1 MKSQSGFT
9 LIELVAVLVL
19 VAVLAVTVLPRMEGA
34 LALRGDAWRDQV
46 VATLRQAQSM
56 AVGHRRLVCVNVAS
70 NALSV
75 SIATAQPA
83 STCTVAVPGPDG
95 DTRWA
100 RDASAPATA
109 LSPSGS
115 LFFQPSGRVTRD
127 GAGLLATP
135 GRITIQGQPDVQAVA
150 ETGHVQ

>member
-1 MKSQSGFT
+1 MKTQSGFT

-19 VAVLAVTVLPRMEGA
+19 VAVLAVAVLPRMEGA

-56 AVGHRRLVCVNVAS
+56 AVGHRRLVCVAVGS
-70 NALSV
+70 NTLSI
-75 SIATAQPA
+75 SIATSQPA
-83 STCTVAVPGPDG
+83 SACASAVAGPDG
-95 DTRWA
+95 SANWA
-100 RDASAPATA
+100 RDTSAPVTA
-109 LSPSGS
+109 LSPTGS
-115 LFFQPSGRVTRD
+115 LFFQPSGRVTSD

-135 GRITIQGQPDVQAVA
+135 GRITINGQADVQVVA

>member
-1 MKSQSGFT
+1 MKAQTGFT

-19 VAVLAVTVLPRMEGA
+19 VAVLAATVLPRMESA
-34 LALRGDAWRDQV
+34 LAMRGDAWRDQV

-56 AVGHRRLVCVNVAS
+56 AVGHRRLVCVSVAS

-75 SIATAQPA
+75 SIATSQPA
-83 STCTVAVPGPDG
+83 SSCSTAVPGPDG
-95 DTRWA
+95 DARWA

-109 LSPSGS
+109 LSPTGN
-115 LFFQPSGRVTRD
+115 LFFQPSGRVTSD

-135 GRITIQGQPDVQAVA
+135 GRITISGQADVQVVA

>member
-1 MKSQSGFT
+1 MKTQSGFT

-19 VAVLAVTVLPRMEGA
+19 VAVLAVAVLPRMQGA

-56 AVGHRRLVCVNVAS
+56 AVGHRRLVCVTVGS
-70 NALSV
+70 NTLSI
-75 SIATAQPA
+75 SIASSQPA
-83 STCTVAVPGPDG
+83 SACASAVPGPDG
-95 DTRWA
+95 SASWA
-100 RDASAPATA
+100 RDNSAPTTA
-109 LSPSGS
+109 LSPAGG
-115 LFFQPSGRVTRD
+115 LFFQPSGRVTSD

-135 GRITIQGQPDVQAVA
+135 GRITINGQADVQVVA

>member
-1 MKSQSGFT
+1 MKTQSGFT

-46 VATLRQAQSM
+46 VATLRQAQTT
-56 AVGHRRLVCVNVAS
+56 AVGHRRLVCVTVAS

-75 SIATAQPA
+75 SMAATHPA
-83 STCTVAVPGPDG
+83 SSCSSAVPGPDG
-95 DTRWA
+95 DARWA
-100 RDASAPATA
+100 RDANAPSTA

-115 LFFQPSGRVTRD
+115 LFFQPSGRVTSD

-135 GRITIQGQPDVQAVA
+135 GRITISGQADVQVVA

>member
-1 MKSQSGFT
+1 MKTQSGFT

-19 VAVLAVTVLPRMEGA
+19 VAVLAVAVLPRMEGA

-56 AVGHRRLVCVNVAS
+56 AVGHRRLVCVAVTS
-70 NALSV
+70 NTV
-75 SIATAQPA
+75 SISVATSHPA
-83 STCTVAVPGPDG
+83 SGCVSAVPGPDG
-95 DTRWA
+95 SASWA

-109 LSPSGS
+109 LSPAGG
-115 LFFQPSGRVTRD
+115 LFFQPSGRVTSD

-135 GRITIQGQPDVQAVA
+135 GRITISGRADVQVVA

>member
-1 MKSQSGFT
+1 MKTQSGFT

-46 VATLRQAQSM
+46 VATLRQAQTI
-56 AVGHRRLVCVNVAS
+56 AVGHRRLVCVTVAS
-70 NALSV
+70 SSLSV
-75 SIATAQPA
+75 SIATSQPA
-83 STCTVAVPGPDG
+83 SSCATALPGPDG
-95 DTRWA
+95 DARWA
-100 RDASAPATA
+100 RDTNAPATA

-115 LFFQPSGRVTRD
+115 LFFQPSGRVTSD

-135 GRITIQGQPDVQAVA
+135 GRITISGQADVQVVA